1 MANGFGSLYVGSSG
15 LRGAQ
20 NALNIV
26 ANNLSNID
34 TTGYVRQQVAFQ
46 DTNYNKFSSAA
57 VSPQLNGTGLE
68 IGQVIHARDEFL
80 DRAYRTENGRQSF
93 YQANADAIDEIQT
106 LLQESN
112 GTEFKDAISD
122 LYTAFAEFAKDPS
135 SDVNQN
141 LVIQKSE
148 LFVSRSKA
156 VYKGLT
162 EYQEKLNTKI
172 KDDVDRINEIGKSIV
187 TLNKNIQRIEAG
199 HVETAKDLRDQRD
212 SLLDELSGLAKIEYS
227 ETADGVV
234 RVRLE
239 GTDFITEH
247 QTYAIGLKAD
257 QQTGYYTP
265 YWTQL
270 STPSTGKYTPVFNLD
285 NVESR
290 KNNDI
295 GEIRGLL
302 LARGDHVGRYTEIEN
317 ASAKSYKNGIGRSA
331 VMNSQAELDKLT
343 HTIMTKVND
352 LLSPTKSLNDYITE
366 SGEGT
371 KTVTGVTA
379 GGNNIASVDADGN
392 VTISSDAYS
401 SLTYTAEGGVT
412 KNLSSDSLI
421 FDDINPGVGASG
433 KIPSEEIFSR
443 VQGDR
448 YDKITLDTPL
458 TITYSDG
465 STKTVTEAYLYR
477 PETTDDRYSLYTLNN
492 VEVNQTLVDSPEE
505 LPSKR
510 LNTNQDNVIYDIGS
524 QIDALWENIDYQI
537 NPADDTKCSIMDFY
551 TKYVGELANSGSVY
565 TTTAESLDGTSK
577 SIESSRQGVIGV
589 SSDDELTNMIKYQ
602 NAYNASSRY
611 INVVSTMID
620 FLLNSLT

>member
-135 SDVNQN
+135 NDVNQN

-620 FLLNSLT
+620 YLLNSLT

>member
-34 TTGYVRQQVAFQ
+34 TSGYVRQQVAFE
-46 DTNYNKFSSAA
+46 DRSYNKYSNAA
-57 VSPQLNGTGLE
+57 VSPQLNGLGLD

-80 DRAYRTENGRQSF
+80 DRAFRTENGRQSF

-112 GTEFKDAISD
+112 GTQFKEAISD
-122 LYTAFAEFAKDPS
+122 LYEAFAEFSKDPA

-141 LVIQKSE
+141 LVIQKSQ
-148 LFVSRSKA
+148 LFVSRSQA
-156 VYKGLT
+156 VYQGLT

-172 KDDVDRINEIGKSIV
+172 KNDVNRINEIGKSIV

-212 SLLDELSGLAKIEYS
+212 SLMDELSGLAKIEYS

-247 QTYAIGLKAD
+247 QNYEIGLKRD
-257 QQTGYYTP
+257 ELTGYYTP

-270 STPSTGKYTPVFNLD
+270 STPSTGKYTPVFNLS

-302 LARGDHVGRYTEIEN
+302 LARGDHVARYNEIEDVT
-317 ASAKSYKNGIGRSA
+317 ARTYQSGIGRSA
-331 VMNSQAELDKLT
+331 IMNSQAELDKLT

-352 LLSPTKSLNDYITE
+352 LLSPAKTLNDYISG
-366 SGEGT
+366 SGEGM
-371 KTVTGVTA
+371 KKVIGVTA
-379 GGNNIASVDADGN
+379 NGASIATIDADGN
-392 VTISSDAYS
+392 AVISSDAYEN
-401 SLTYTAEGGVT
+401 LTYTAEGGQKKSLT
-412 KNLSSDSLI
+412 SESLI
-421 FDDINPGVGASG
+421 FDDINPAVGESG
-433 KIPSEEIFSR
+433 KIPAEEIFAR
-443 VQGDR
+443 TQGER
-448 YDKITLDTPL
+448 YDKITLDEPL
-458 TITYSDG
+458 IVTYSDG
-465 STKTVTEAYLYR
+465 STKTINEAYLYR
-477 PETTDDRYSLYTLNN
+477 PEDASDRYSLYTLNN
-492 VEVNQTLVDSPEE
+492 VGVNQTLVDHPQE

-510 LNTNQDNVIYDIGS
+510 LHTNQDNVIYDIGQDIS
-524 QIDALWENIDYQI
+524 DLWEKIDYEI

-565 TTTAESLDGTSK
+565 TTTAESLDGTSA

-620 FLLNSLT
+620 YLLNSLA

>member
-239 GTDFITEH
+239 GTDIITEH

-620 FLLNSLT
+620 YLLNSLT

>member
-551 TKYVGELANSGSVY
+551 TKHVGELANSGSVY

-620 FLLNSLT
+620 YLLNSLT

>member
-34 TTGYVRQQVAFQ
+34 TTGYVRQQVAFE
-46 DTNYNKFSSAA
+46 DVTYNKFSSAA
-57 VSPQLNGTGLE
+57 VSPQLNGLGLD

-80 DRAYRTENGRQSF
+80 DRAYRTENGRKSF

-106 LLQESN
+106 QLQESN
-112 GTEFKDAISD
+112 GTEFKEAISD
-122 LYTAFAEFAKDPS
+122 LYEAFAEFAKDPS

-141 LVIQKSE
+141 LVIQKSQ
-148 LFVSRSKA
+148 LFISRSQA
-156 VYKGLT
+156 VYNGLT

-172 KDDVDRINEIGKSIV
+172 KNDVNRINDIGKSIV

-239 GTDFITEH
+239 GTDFVTEH
-247 QTYAIGLKAD
+247 TSYEIGLKAD
-257 QQTGYYTP
+257 DLTGYYTP

-270 STPSTGKYTPVFNLD
+270 STPSTGKYAPVFNLD

-295 GEIRGLL
+295 GEVRGLL
-302 LARGDHVGRYTEIEN
+302 LARGDHVGRYNEIEDTT
-317 ASAKSYKNGIGRSA
+317 ARTYQNGIGRSA
-331 VMNSQAELDKLT
+331 IMNSQAELDKLT

-352 LLSPTKSLNDYITE
+352 LLSPAKTLSDYISG
-366 SGEGT
+366 SGESV
-371 KTVTGVTA
+371 KKVTGVTL
-379 GGNNIASVDADGN
+379 GGASIGSVDANGN
-392 VTISSDAYS
+392 VSIPADAYEN
-401 SLTYTAEGGVT
+401 LTYTAAGGEKKT
-412 KNLSSDSLI
+412 LTSESLI
-421 FDDINPGVGASG
+421 FDDINPAVGESG
-433 KIPSEEIFSR
+433 KIPAEEIFSR
-443 VQGDR
+443 TQGER
-448 YDKITLDTPL
+448 YDKITLDNPITV
-458 TITYSDG
+458 TYSDG
-465 STKTVTEAYLYR
+465 STKTIKEAYLYR
-477 PETTDDRYSLYTLNN
+477 PEDTSDRYSLYTLNN
-492 VEVNQTLVDSPEE
+492 VCVNQTLIDSPQE

-510 LNTNQDNVIYDIGS
+510 LHTNQDNVIYDIGQDIS
-524 QIDALWENIDYQI
+524 DLWEKIDYQI

-551 TKYVGELANSGSVY
+551 TKYVGELANAGSIY
-565 TTTAESLDGTSK
+565 TTTAESLDGTAA

-620 FLLNSLT
+620 YLLNSLT

>member
-448 YDKITLDTPL
+448 YDKVTLDTPL

-620 FLLNSLT
+620 YLLNSLT

>member
-401 SLTYTAEGGVT
+401 SLTYTAEGGMT

-551 TKYVGELANSGSVY
+551 TKHVGELANSGSVY

-620 FLLNSLT
+620 YLLNSLT

>member
-212 SLLDELSGLAKIEYS
+212 SLLDELSGFAKIEYS

-620 FLLNSLT
+620 YLLNSLT

>member
-1 MANGFGSLYVGSSG
+1 M
-15 LRGAQ
+15 
-20 NALNIV
+20 
-26 ANNLSNID
+26 
-34 TTGYVRQQVAFQ
+34 
-46 DTNYNKFSSAA
+46 
-57 VSPQLNGTGLE
+57 
-68 IGQVIHARDEFL
+68 
-80 DRAYRTENGRQSF
+80 
-93 YQANADAIDEIQT
+93 
-106 LLQESN
+106 
-112 GTEFKDAISD
+112 
-122 LYTAFAEFAKDPS
+122 
-135 SDVNQN
+135 
-141 LVIQKSE
+141 
-148 LFVSRSKA
+148 
-156 VYKGLT
+156 
-162 EYQEKLNTKI
+162 
-172 KDDVDRINEIGKSIV
+172 
-187 TLNKNIQRIEAG
+187 
-199 HVETAKDLRDQRD
+199 
-212 SLLDELSGLAKIEYS
+212 
-227 ETADGVV
+227 V

-602 NAYNASSRY
+602 NAYNAPSRY

-620 FLLNSLT
+620 YLLNSLT

>member
-620 FLLNSLT
+620 YLLNSLT

>member
-401 SLTYTAEGGVT
+401 SLTYTAEGGMT

-620 FLLNSLT
+620 YLLNSLT